1 MTTLASLGDDIISL
15 SQFGS
20 AMECHGFS
28 KQGEYSHDEVVGEPA
43 NIDSATPSMKP
54 PFSLGVD
61 ICMGIGTMPTV
72 GIISQ
77 G

>member
-1 MTTLASLGDDIISL
+1 
-15 SQFGS
+15 
-20 AMECHGFS
+20 MECRGFS
-28 KQGEYSHDEVVGEPA
+28 KQGEYCHGEVVGEPVD
-43 NIDSATPSMKP
+43 IDSAAPSMKL